1 MTKLPNI
8 DSIFY
13 PNCVTKSQSE
23 GLAEGSIHPYSGRKP
38 VHLLR
43 IISCSKAC
51 KVPGSYILLYNA
63 YCSSTLRDGAMLC
76 AIYRNSMFFDLSDE
90 SAGCFVLRFF
100 PVLVGSSIWCIYL
113 EDLTREAYFSDSS
126 CFDIVTFLFC
136 FTFLFLCK
144 WSFKNDITVPV
155 HKSAYQYQVWP
166 CC

>member
-51 KVPGSYILLYNA
+51 KVPGSYILLYNTWICLLFQYVKRWSDA
-63 YCSSTLRDGAMLC
+63 LRHLSKQYVFRSFRWIRRLFCIKVFSSFSRKQHLVYLFGRSNPWGL
-76 AIYRNSMFFDLSDE
+76 FFRLQLFRYSYI
-90 SAGCFVLRFF
+90 S
-100 PVLVGSSIWCIYL
+100 
-113 EDLTREAYFSDSS
+113 
-126 CFDIVTFLFC
+126 FLFY
-136 FTFLFLCK
+136 FFIF
-144 WSFKNDITVPV
+144 V
-155 HKSAYQYQVWP
+155 
-166 CC
+166 